1 MHDGNKLSNNKSYSY
16 KLKGGIRM
24 IIWKIVIIVQMGE
37 GDECHQK
44 PLYFDG
50 PPMTTPDKK

>member
-1 MHDGNKLSNNKSYSY
+1 
-16 KLKGGIRM
+16 M

-50 PPMTTPDKK
+50 PPMTTPDRT